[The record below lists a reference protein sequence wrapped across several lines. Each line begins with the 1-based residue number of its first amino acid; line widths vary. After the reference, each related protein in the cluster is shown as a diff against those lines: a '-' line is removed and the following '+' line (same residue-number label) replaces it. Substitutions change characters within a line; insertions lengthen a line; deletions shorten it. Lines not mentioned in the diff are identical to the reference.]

1 MFREQVAEHY
11 RQKGYRLHENVKIR
25 GHSGA
30 VHACDLVAQGPLG
43 NLIIAFEDAGGLEG
57 PELGAVKRAAKD
69 VGATAVVAAERP
81 PHGLRQI
88 AARTGVVL
96 LDEEAMRRPE
106 PEAPT
111 TPLEPDPLPEHPPW
125 PGAQER
131 EPSAWPDQR
140 KRASDRRPPSG
151 AVDLD
156 DLVEENLRPRPEPTR
171 KQDLDI
177 WRHDA
182 DEPSRRAEPST
193 QGFGW
198 LPKDAPRAAPSPAPA
213 PEPMRRVPTEK
224 QEAILG
230 LRIVLAALIAGATA
244 GLVFFGLQSL

>member
-96 LDEEAMRRPE
+96 LDEEAMRRPDG
-106 PEAPT
+106 PT
-111 TPLEPDPLPEHPPW
+111 VD
-125 PGAQER
+125 
-131 EPSAWPDQR
+131 S
-140 KRASDRRPPSG
+140 SDRC
-151 AVDLD
+151 V
-156 DLVEENLRPRPEPTR
+156 T
-171 KQDLDI
+171 
-177 WRHDA
+177 
-182 DEPSRRAEPST
+182 
-193 QGFGW
+193 
-198 LPKDAPRAAPSPAPA
+198 
-213 PEPMRRVPTEK
+213 
-224 QEAILG
+224 
-230 LRIVLAALIAGATA
+230 AALPHLKQRQGA
-244 GLVFFGLQSL
+244 GLVYTYTVETL